1 LSHKCDIHDFSS
13 NHLLLVPVIYHILW
27 PFSLLYDFVG
37 LWITVWY
44 ISMNIIRVHS
54 SSGMSGRPVS
64 VSVSVEGQMGD
75 KGVSGLLYT
84 RECRGLHRWI
94 LRVSFMSC

>member
-1 LSHKCDIHDFSS
+1 MSHKRDIHDFSS
-13 NHLLLVPVIYHILW
+13 DHLLLVPVIYRILW

-44 ISMNIIRVHS
+44 ISMNVIGVQL
-54 SSGMSGRPVS
+54 SSGVSGGPVS
-64 VSVSVEGQMGD
+64 VSVSVEGQMGEN
-75 KGVSGLLYT
+75 GVSGLLYT
-84 RECRGLHRWI
+84 QECRRLYRWI